1 MKLLDNYNRWVDR
14 NNWLDG
20 NTDKYGTWY
29 PKQYRWNIFDSR
41 NLWLPAWWEDY
52 LHGWACVRYS
62 FEEWCEHMSGYKR
75 PFGAPVNFWAEI
87 NDGSICMK
95 YDANHPQLTTNEKSD
110 KILSG
115 N

>member
-1 MKLLDNYNRWVDR
+1 MKLLDNYNRWVDT

-41 NLWLPAWWEDY
+41 NLWMPSWWEDY

-95 YDANHPQLTTNEKSD
+95 YDADHKQSLSMTPLTF
-110 KILSG
+110 
-115 N
+115 